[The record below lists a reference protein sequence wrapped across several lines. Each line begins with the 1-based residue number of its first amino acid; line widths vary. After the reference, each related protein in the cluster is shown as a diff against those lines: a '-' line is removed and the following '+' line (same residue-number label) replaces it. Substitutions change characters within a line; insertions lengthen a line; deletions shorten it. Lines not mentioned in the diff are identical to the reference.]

1 MVFFERNH
9 LEALTNFFL
18 GGMQRRHAM
27 TFEINARKFLSECAA
42 MGILLV
48 STYKVT
54 TYNLR
59 KNASEMTFLGLT

>member
-1 MVFFERNH
+1 
-9 LEALTNFFL
+9 
-18 GGMQRRHAM
+18 M